1 MDPRSLALAL
11 ALSALSCSAPPPPP
25 ASCATLR
32 PTLWV
37 STSDYASGKICAF
50 RERSDCAH
58 AELDVTTGD
67 TVLAAHGALVVAL
80 KYARST
86 TAPVDEI
93 VVYEPAD
100 DGTLRARGASQSPR
114 LDGQTSA
121 NVRGYLAIDDR
132 LAIFTRNDVSS
143 LGVFDV
149 QTRAV
154 TANIALDALALD
166 APRAAP
172 YAIAQSGSRAFV
184 TLQRWDAA
192 RLDNPR
198 RGAVAIVDPS
208 AFSLVDADPSTPAID
223 AIELP
228 LANPFGQVSVRG
240 STLFVPCAGALR
252 TVGDGGVVRVDTR
265 ALRVIDTIAPEA
277 VLQGNPLH
285 VLALDD
291 DRLLIVAI
299 TEPSPDDEMAVA
311 HTRLIEWSIAR
322 AAAVRTWIDVPE
334 YALTAPVIGRDG
346 RVYIGDRG
354 SEGSARPGAIV
365 AFDPSSG
372 ARVELGSSPAPQPPY
387 TLLPA
392 R

>member
-1 MDPRSLALAL
+1 M
-11 ALSALSCSAPPPPP
+11 
-25 ASCATLR
+25 
-32 PTLWV
+32 LWV

-50 RERSDCAH
+50 RDRSDCAH

-67 TVLAAHGALVVAL
+67 TVLAAHGDLVVAL

-93 VVYEPAD
+93 VVYEVTAD
-100 DGTLRARGASQSPR
+100 GALRTRGESQSPR
-114 LDGQTSA
+114 LSGQMSA
-121 NVRGYLAIDDR
+121 NVRGYLALDDR

-172 YAIAQSGSRAFV
+172 YAIARSESRVFV

-198 RGAVAIVDPS
+198 RGAVAVVDPS
-208 AFSLVDADPSTPAID
+208 AFSLLDVDPSTPAID

-228 LANPFGQVSVRG
+228 LGNPFGQVSVAG
-240 STLFVPCAGALR
+240 TTLFVPCAGALR
-252 TVGDGGVVRVDTR
+252 TVGDGGVVRIDTR
-265 ALRVIDTIAPEA
+265 ALRVIDTVAPESA
-277 VLQGNPLH
+277 LQGNPLH

-299 TEPSPDDEMAVA
+299 TEPSPDDEMAIA

-322 AAAVRTWIDVPE
+322 GAAVRTWIDVPE
-334 YALTAPVIGRDG
+334 YALTAPVLGRDG

-365 AFDPSSG
+365 AFDARTG
-372 ARVELGSSPAPQPPY
+372 ARIESAPSPTLLPPY